1 MNGGAVLAWLLDPAH
16 WSGTDGIPVRLLEQ
30 LYYSVLALVIGLVVA
45 VPVGAYVGHT
55 GRGGFLVVGVANWL
69 RSLPDF
75 GLLIL
80 FVLLIGINL
89 VPVTAAL
96 LVLAVPPLLAGTYAG
111 ISNVDRSV
119 VDAARGMGMRERDVL
134 LKVELPNSLPLLIGG
149 LRSAALQVIAT
160 TAIAAYVGYGGL
172 GRYLIDGLHRH
183 DYIQM
188 VSGAVLIALLAL
200 AVEGVLAGLQ
210 RAVVSPG
217 IRTARTRARP
227 VAEPRT
233 ETRRPTEGRPRLE
246 KAGASS

>member
-1 MNGGAVLAWLLDPAH
+1 MNGGAVLAWLADPAH

-183 DYIQM
+183 DYTQM
-188 VSGAVLIALLAL
+188 VGGAVLIALLAL
-200 AVEGVLAGLQ
+200 AVEGALAGLQ

-217 IRTARTRARP
+217 IRDARTRGRP
-227 VAEPRT
+227 VAEPT
-233 ETRRPTEGRPRLE
+233 SETGRPTADRPTLE